1 MIINI
6 MIPGTELI
14 KENATLLVTS
24 KTMYI
29 TKNNARIPII
39 SSILNLLVYFSNNQ
53 SFMPYITIVSR

>member
-39 SSILNLLVYFSNNQ
+39 SSILNLLVYFSND
-53 SFMPYITIVSR
+53 